1 VRSWKN
7 VLRCSR
13 AASGALGLAL
23 ALLLAPAATAQE
35 APPFGEWLEEVR
47 GEARQRGISEET
59 IRQAL
64 DGIAP
69 VQSILDRDRRQPEF
83 TITFEQYR
91 DRIVSPDNVHRG
103 AALLERHGE
112 LLERVAARYGVQP
125 RFIVA
130 IWGIE
135 SRYGAVEGTSA
146 VIPALATLA
155 WDRRR
160 ATFFR
165 NELMSALEMVDR
177 GYIDL
182 EMMKGSWAG
191 AMGQPQ
197 FIPSSYLAYAQDF
210 DGDGRRDIWTNY
222 GDIFASIAN
231 YLAQHGWSSDQT
243 WGREVRLP
251 ASLRS
256 RWDDLI
262 DGSASG
268 CRAMRTMT
276 QQKDLQDWQALGVR
290 RPDGSA
296 LPSRSLPAAIVAPE
310 GPEGPAFVVYRNYR
324 SILRYNCAHLY
335 ALTVGILSDRIHEH

>member
-1 VRSWKN
+1 MHSWKS
-7 VLRCSR
+7 VLRSSR
-13 AASGALGLAL
+13 VASVALAVAL
-23 ALLLAPAATAQE
+23 ALLLTPVAGAQE
-35 APPFGEWLEEVR
+35 APPFDEWLQEVR
-47 GEARQRGISEET
+47 GDARQRGISEDT
-59 IRQAL
+59 IRNAL
-64 DGIAP
+64 DGIEP

-83 TITFEQYR
+83 TITFERYR
-91 DRIVSPDNVHRG
+91 DRIVTPDNVERG
-103 AALLERHGE
+103 AALLERHGP
-112 LLERVAARYGVQP
+112 LLDRVAARYGVQP

-135 SRYGAVEGTSA
+135 SRYGAVEGSFS

-160 ATFFR
+160 SAFFR
-165 NELMSALEMVDR
+165 NELLSALEMVDR

-182 EMMKGSWAG
+182 ATMRGSWAG

-197 FIPSSYLAYAQDF
+197 FIPSSYMAYAQDF
-210 DGDGRRDIWTNY
+210 DGDGRRDIWSNH

-231 YLAQHGWSSDQT
+231 YLAQHGWANDQT

-251 ASLRS
+251 ASIRA
-256 RWDDLI
+256 RWDELL
-262 DGSASG
+262 DGAASG

-276 QQKDLQDWQALGVR
+276 RQKDLQEWQALGVR

-296 LPSRSLPAAIVAPE
+296 LPARNLPAALVAPE
-310 GPEGPAFVVYRNYR
+310 GPDGPAFVVYRNYR

-335 ALTVGILSDRIHEH
+335 ALTVGVLSDRIQDH